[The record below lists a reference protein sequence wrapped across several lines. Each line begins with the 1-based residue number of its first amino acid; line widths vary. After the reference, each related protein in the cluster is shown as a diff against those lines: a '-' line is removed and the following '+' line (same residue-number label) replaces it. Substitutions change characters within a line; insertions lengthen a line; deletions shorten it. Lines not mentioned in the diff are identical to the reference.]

1 MSKKLKKIQF
11 MPDDFTIDY
20 LHDILDSI
28 ELIEIRFAG
37 IAKSDDFV
45 MNANGVLTLD
55 SICMRLQIIGELL
68 KKINKINP
76 MIWKRYPQIEW
87 PNIMKLR
94 DIISHHYHH
103 VDHEIIYDIC
113 QSNLP
118 VLKKVVQQM
127 AKDQGTPLTPI

>member
-1 MSKKLKKIQF
+1 MSKELKKIQF
-11 MPDDFTIDY
+11 MPENFIIDN
-20 LHDILDSI
+20 LQSILDSI

-55 SICMRLQIIGELL
+55 SICMRLQIIGEIL
-68 KKINKINP
+68 KKINKIDP
-76 MIWKRYPQIEW
+76 MIWGKYPQIEW
-87 PNIMKLR
+87 PKIMKLR

-118 VLKKVVQQM
+118 ALKKIVQQM
-127 AKDQGTPLTPI
+127 AKDHAAF

>member
-1 MSKKLKKIQF
+1 
-11 MPDDFTIDY
+11 MPDDFILDN
-20 LHDILDSI
+20 LQSILDSI

-45 MNANGVLTLD
+45 MSANGVLTLD

-68 KKINKINP
+68 KKINKIKP
-76 MIWKRYPQIEW
+76 MIWERYPQIEW

-94 DIISHHYHH
+94 DIISHHYQH

-113 QSNLP
+113 QRNLP
-118 VLKKVVQQM
+118 DLKKVVQQM
-127 AKDQGTPLTPI
+127 AKDYSAL